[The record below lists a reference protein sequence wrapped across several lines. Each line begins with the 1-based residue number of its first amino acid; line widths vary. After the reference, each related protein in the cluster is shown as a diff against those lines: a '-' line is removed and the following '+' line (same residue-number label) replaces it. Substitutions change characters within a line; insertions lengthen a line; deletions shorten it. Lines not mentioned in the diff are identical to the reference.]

1 MATSSIEVFMAE
13 QNKILEKAG
22 LPKLIKAS
30 NKFVAPRVTSGIL
43 SLDTA
48 LGGGWMGNSW
58 VEVYGESSSGKTSG
72 ILHTIAVNQRLNPE
86 FQTFWLAS
94 EPYDAEWSE
103 KNGVDNNRVT
113 ILETQHMEAGMQA
126 VLDATMSNLYDC
138 IVIDSYP
145 ALIADQ
151 EDAKGMDEVVVAAGA
166 RNVGKFFRKV
176 GGTFNEER
184 PYLGFWVNQF
194 REKIGG
200 FSPYGPVKTLPG
212 GKAKDFAFYQ
222 RVVVSRDDWLKEKVE
237 GQGEII
243 VGQSIK
249 FKVEKNKAGAPQ
261 KTAATDF
268 YFDFSQKGFLPG
280 EHDEIKDMITMGVM
294 FKLIT
299 RGGSYYSFG
308 DHKWGPGRDV
318 MVQAIREDLDIQ
330 DEIRKLVLDKVQNG

>member
-1 MATSSIEVFMAE
+1 MAGIDTFLAE
-13 QNKILEKAG
+13 QNKALEKQG

-30 NKFVAPRVTSGIL
+30 EKFVAPRVTSGIL

-72 ILHTIAVNQRLNPE
+72 ILHTIATNQRLNPE
-86 FQTFWLAS
+86 FETFWLAS
-94 EPYDAEWSE
+94 EPYDVDWAE
-103 KNGVDNNRVT
+103 KNGIDNSRVT

-126 VLDATMSNLYDC
+126 VLDAASSKNYDC

-145 ALIADQ
+145 ALIANQ
-151 EDAKGMDEVVVAAGA
+151 EDEKGMDDAVVAAGA
-166 RNVGKFFRKV
+166 RVVGKFFRKV
-176 GGTFNEER
+176 GGTFNEDR

-200 FSPYGPVKTLPG
+200 FSPYGTPKTLPG

-222 RVVVSRDDWLKEKVE
+222 RVVVSRDDWIKEKVE

-268 YFDFSQKGFLPG
+268 YFEYSQKGFNPG
-280 EHDEIKDMITMGVM
+280 EHDSVKDMITMGVM
-294 FKLIT
+294 FKFIT
-299 RGGSYYSFG
+299 RAGAYYRFG
-308 DHKWGPGRDV
+308 EHQWQGRDG
-318 MVQAIREDLDIQ
+318 MVQGIREDLDIQ
-330 DEIRKLVLDKVQNG
+330 DEIRKLVLDKVKNG

>member
-1 MATSSIEVFMAE
+1 MAGIDTFLAE
-13 QNKILEKAG
+13 QNKALEKQG

-30 NKFVAPRVTSGIL
+30 EKFVAPRVTSGIL

-72 ILHTIAVNQRLNPE
+72 ILHTIATNQRLNPE
-86 FQTFWLAS
+86 FETFWLAS
-94 EPYDAEWSE
+94 EPYDVDWAE
-103 KNGVDNNRVT
+103 KNGIDNSRVT

-126 VLDATMSNLYDC
+126 VLDAASSKNYDC

-145 ALIADQ
+145 ALIANQ
-151 EDAKGMDEVVVAAGA
+151 EDEKGMDDAVVAAGA
-166 RNVGKFFRKV
+166 RVVGKFFRKV
-176 GGTFNEER
+176 GGTFNEDR

-200 FSPYGPVKTLPG
+200 FSPYGTPKTLPG

-222 RVVVSRDDWLKEKVE
+222 RVVVSRDDWIKEKVD

-268 YFDFSQKGFLPG
+268 YFEYSQKGFNPG
-280 EHDEIKDMITMGVM
+280 EHDSVKDMITMGVM
-294 FKLIT
+294 FKFIT
-299 RGGSYYSFG
+299 RAGAYYRFG
-308 DHKWGPGRDV
+308 EHQWQGRDG
-318 MVQAIREDLDIQ
+318 MVQGIREDLDIQ
-330 DEIRKLVLDKVQNG
+330 DEIRKLVLDKVKNG

>member
-1 MATSSIEVFMAE
+1 MATEDLQTFMAKM
-13 QNKILEKAG
+13 NKELEKAG
-22 LPKLIKAS
+22 HPKLITAS
-30 NKFVAPRVTSGIL
+30 EKFVAPRVTSGIL
-43 SLDTA
+43 ALDSA
-48 LGGGWMGNSW
+48 LGGGWAGNAW

-72 ILHTIAVNQRLNPE
+72 ILHTIAENQKLNPDH
-86 FQTFWLAS
+86 QTFWLAS

-103 KNGVDNNRVT
+103 KNGVDNSRVT
-113 ILETQHMEAGMQA
+113 ILETQHMELGMTQVINA
-126 VLDATMSNLYDC
+126 AESRLYDI

-151 EDAKGMDEVVVAAGA
+151 EDEKGMDEVVVAAGA
-166 RNVGKFFRKV
+166 RNVGKFFRKI

-222 RVVVSRDDWLKEKVE
+222 RVVVSRDDWIKEKVE

-249 FKVEKNKAGAPQ
+249 FKIEKNKAGAPQ
-261 KTAATDF
+261 KVAMTDF
-268 YFDFSQKGFLPG
+268 YFEHSQKGFRPG
-280 EHDEIKDMITMGVM
+280 EHDFTKDMISMGIM
-294 FKLIT
+294 FKVIV
-299 RGGSYYSFG
+299 RAGAYYRFG
-308 DHKWGPGRDV
+308 EYQWQGRDA
-318 MVQAIREDLDIQ
+318 MVQGIRENVDIQ
-330 DEIRKLVLDKVQNG
+330 DEIRKLVMDRVVNG

>member
-1 MATSSIEVFMAE
+1 MATDTSLFRA
-13 QNKILEKAG
+13 QRNKELEKKG

-30 NKFVAPRVTSGIL
+30 EKFVAPRVTSGIL

-58 VEVYGESSSGKTSG
+58 IEVYGESSSGKTSG
-72 ILHTIAVNQRLNPE
+72 ILHTIAVNQKLNPD

-94 EPYDAEWSE
+94 EPYDVDWAA
-103 KNGVDNNRVT
+103 KNGIDNDRVD
-113 ILETQHMEAGMQA
+113 IIETQHMEAGMQA
-126 VLDATMSNLYDC
+126 VLDAAESRNYDC

-151 EDAKGMDEVVVAAGA
+151 EDSKGMDDVVVAPGA

-200 FSPYGPVKTLPG
+200 FSPHGTPKTLPG

-222 RVVVSRDDWLKEKVE
+222 RVVVSRDEWIKEKVD
-237 GQGEII
+237 GQGEIV

-261 KTAATDF
+261 KTASTDF
-268 YFDFSQKGFLPG
+268 YFEYSQKGFSPG
-280 EHDEIKDMITMGVM
+280 EHDEIKDMIVMGIM
-294 FKLIT
+294 FKFII
-299 RGGSYYSFG
+299 RAGGYYRFVE
-308 DHKWGPGRDV
+308 HQWQGRDA
-318 MVQAIREDLDIQ
+318 MAQGIREDLDIQ
-330 DEIRKLVLDKVQNG
+330 EELRRLVLDKVKHG

>member
-1 MATSSIEVFMAE
+1 MASGTDQFMAE
-13 QNKILEKAG
+13 QNKALEKAG
-22 LPKLIKAS
+22 LPKLIRAS
-30 NKFVAPRVTSGIL
+30 DKYVAPRVTSGIL

-72 ILHTIAVNQRLNPE
+72 ILHTIATNQKLNPD

-94 EPYDAEWSE
+94 EPYDVDWAE
-103 KNGVDNNRVT
+103 KNGIDNSRVT
-113 ILETQHMEAGMQA
+113 IMETQNMEAGMQA
-126 VLDATMSNLYDC
+126 VIDATMSREYDC
-138 IVIDSYP
+138 HVIDSYP
-145 ALIADQ
+145 ALIANQ
-151 EDAKGMDEVVVAAGA
+151 EDEKGMNEAVVAAGA
-166 RNVGKFFRKV
+166 RVVGKFFRKV

-200 FSPYGPVKTLPG
+200 FSPYGTPKTLPG
-212 GKAKDFAFYQ
+212 GKAKDYAFYQ
-222 RVVVSRDDWLKEKVE
+222 RVVVSRDDWIKEKVE

-261 KTAATDF
+261 KTASTDF
-268 YFDFSQKGFLPG
+268 YFEFSQKGFNPG

-294 FKLIT
+294 FKFIT
-299 RGGSYYSFG
+299 RAGAYYRFG
-308 DHKWGPGRDV
+308 EHQWQGRDG
-318 MVQAIREDLDIQ
+318 MVQGIREDLDIQ
-330 DEIRKLVLDKVQNG
+330 DEIRKLVLDKVKNG

>member
-1 MATSSIEVFMAE
+1 MAGIETFMAE
-13 QNKILEKAG
+13 QNKALEKAG

-30 NKFVAPRVTSGIL
+30 EKFVAPRVTSGIL

-72 ILHTIAVNQRLNPE
+72 ILHTISTNQKLDPDWKV
-86 FQTFWLAS
+86 FWLAS
-94 EPYDAEWSE
+94 EPYDKEWAE
-103 KNGVDNNRVT
+103 KNGVDNSRVYVM
-113 ILETQHMEAGMQA
+113 ETQHMEAGMQA
-126 VLDATMSNLYDC
+126 VLDATMSREFDC
-138 IVIDSYP
+138 HVIDSYP
-145 ALIADQ
+145 ALIANQ
-151 EDAKGMDEVVVAAGA
+151 EDEKGMDDVVVAAGA

-200 FSPYGPVKTLPG
+200 FSPYGTPKTLPG

-222 RVVVSRDDWLKEKVE
+222 RVVVSRDDWIKEKVE

-268 YFDFSQKGFLPG
+268 YFEYSQKGFNPG
-280 EHDEIKDMITMGVM
+280 EHDSVKDMITMGVM
-294 FKLIT
+294 FKFIT
-299 RGGSYYSFG
+299 RAGAYYRFG
-308 DHKWGPGRDV
+308 EHQWQGRDG
-318 MVQAIREDLDIQ
+318 MVQGIREDLDIQ
-330 DEIRKLVLDKVQNG
+330 DEIRKLVLDKVKNG

>member
-1 MATSSIEVFMAE
+1 MAGIETFLAE
-13 QNKILEKAG
+13 QNKALEKAG

-30 NKFVAPRVTSGIL
+30 DKFVAPRVTSGIL

-72 ILHTIAVNQRLNPE
+72 ILHTISTNQRLNPDWKV
-86 FQTFWLAS
+86 FWLAS
-94 EPYDAEWSE
+94 EPYDKEWAE
-103 KNGVDNNRVT
+103 KNGVDNSRVYVM
-113 ILETQHMEAGMQA
+113 ETQHMEAGMQA
-126 VLDATMSNLYDC
+126 VLDATMSKEFDC
-138 IVIDSYP
+138 HVIDSYP
-145 ALIADQ
+145 ALIANQ
-151 EDAKGMDEVVVAAGA
+151 EDDKGMDEVVVAAGA

-200 FSPYGPVKTLPG
+200 FSPYGTPKTLPG

-222 RVVVSRDDWLKEKVE
+222 RVVVSRDDWIKEKVD

-268 YFDFSQKGFLPG
+268 YFEYSQKGFNPG

-294 FKLIT
+294 FKFIT
-299 RGGSYYSFG
+299 RAGAYYRFG
-308 DHKWGPGRDV
+308 EHQWQGRDG
-318 MVQAIREDLDIQ
+318 MVQGIREDLDIQ

>member
-1 MATSSIEVFMAE
+1 MAGIDTFLAE
-13 QNKILEKAG
+13 QNKALEKQG

-30 NKFVAPRVTSGIL
+30 EKFVAPRVTSGIL

-72 ILHTIAVNQRLNPE
+72 ILHTIATNQRLNPDFE
-86 FQTFWLAS
+86 TFWLAS
-94 EPYDAEWSE
+94 EPYDVDWAE
-103 KNGVDNNRVT
+103 KNGIDNNRVT

-126 VLDATMSNLYDC
+126 VIDAASSKNYDC

-145 ALIADQ
+145 ALIANQ
-151 EDAKGMDEVVVAAGA
+151 EDEKGMDDAVVAAGA
-166 RNVGKFFRKV
+166 RVVGKFFRKV
-176 GGTFNEER
+176 GGTFNEDR

-200 FSPYGPVKTLPG
+200 FSPYGTPKTLPG

-222 RVVVSRDDWLKEKVE
+222 RVVVSRDDWIKEKVE

-268 YFDFSQKGFLPG
+268 YFEYSQKGFHPG
-280 EHDEIKDMITMGVM
+280 EHDAVKDMITMGVM
-294 FKLIT
+294 FKFIT
-299 RGGSYYSFG
+299 RAGAYYRFG
-308 DHKWGPGRDV
+308 EHQWQGRDG
-318 MVQAIREDLDIQ
+318 MVNGIREDLDIQ
-330 DEIRKLVLDKVQNG
+330 DEIRKLVLDKVKNG

>member
-1 MATSSIEVFMAE
+1 MAGIDTFLAE
-13 QNKILEKAG
+13 QNKALEKAG

-30 NKFVAPRVTSGIL
+30 EKFVAPRVSSGIL

-72 ILHTIAVNQRLNPE
+72 ILHTISVNQRLNSE

-94 EPYDAEWSE
+94 EPYDVDWAE
-103 KNGVDNNRVT
+103 KNGIDNSRVT

-126 VLDATMSNLYDC
+126 VLDAASSKNYDC

-145 ALIADQ
+145 ALIANQ
-151 EDAKGMDEVVVAAGA
+151 EDEKGMDDAVVAAGA
-166 RNVGKFFRKV
+166 RVVGKFFRKV
-176 GGTFNEER
+176 GGTFSEDR

-200 FSPYGPVKTLPG
+200 FSPYGTPKTLPG

-222 RVVVSRDDWLKEKVE
+222 RVVVSRDDWIKEKVD

-268 YFDFSQKGFLPG
+268 YFEFSQKGFNPG

-294 FKLIT
+294 FKFIT
-299 RGGSYYSFG
+299 RAGAYYRFE
-308 DHKWGPGRDV
+308 DHQWQGRDG
-318 MVQAIREDLDIQ
+318 MVQGIREDLDIQ
-330 DEIRKLVLDKVQNG
+330 DQIRKLVLDKVQNG

>member
-1 MATSSIEVFMAE
+1 MAGIDTFLAE
-13 QNKILEKAG
+13 QNKALEKAG

-30 NKFVAPRVTSGIL
+30 EKFVAPRVTSGIL

-72 ILHTIAVNQRLNPE
+72 ILHTIATNQRLNPE
-86 FQTFWLAS
+86 YQTFWLAS
-94 EPYDAEWSE
+94 EPYDVDWAE
-103 KNGVDNNRVT
+103 KNGIDNDRVT

-126 VLDATMSNLYDC
+126 VIDAASSKNYDC

-145 ALIADQ
+145 ALIANQ
-151 EDAKGMDEVVVAAGA
+151 EDEKGMDDAVVAAGA
-166 RNVGKFFRKV
+166 RVVGKFFRKV
-176 GGTFNEER
+176 GGTFNEDR

-200 FSPYGPVKTLPG
+200 FSPYGTPKTLPG

-222 RVVVSRDDWLKEKVE
+222 RVVVSRDDWIKEKVD

-268 YFDFSQKGFLPG
+268 YFEFSQKGFNPG

-294 FKLIT
+294 FKFIT
-299 RGGSYYSFG
+299 RAGAYYRFG
-308 DHKWGPGRDV
+308 EHQWQGRDG
-318 MVQAIREDLDIQ
+318 MVQGIREDLDIQ
-330 DEIRKLVLDKVQNG
+330 DEIRKLVLDKVKNG

>member
-1 MATSSIEVFMAE
+1 MASIDTFMAA
-13 QNKILEKAG
+13 QNKALEKAG
-22 LPKLIKAS
+22 LPKLIRAS
-30 NKFVAPRVTSGIL
+30 DKFVAPRVTSGIL

-72 ILHTIAVNQRLNPE
+72 ILHTIATNQRLNPD
-86 FQTFWLAS
+86 FQTFWLGS
-94 EPYDAEWSE
+94 EEYDVDWAE
-103 KNGVDNNRVT
+103 KNGVDNSRIT
-113 ILETQHMEAGMQA
+113 LLGTQHMEAGMQA
-126 VLDATMSNLYDC
+126 VLDAASSRNYDC
-138 IVIDSYP
+138 IVLDSYP

-151 EDAKGMDEVVVAAGA
+151 EDEKGMDDVVVAAGA
-166 RNVGKFFRKV
+166 RNVGKFFRKA

-222 RVVVSRDDWLKEKVE
+222 RVVVSRDDWIKEKVD

-261 KTAATDF
+261 RTAATDF
-268 YFDFSQKGFLPG
+268 YFAPSQKGFSPG
-280 EHDEIKDMITMGVM
+280 EHDEIKDIITMGVM
-294 FKLIT
+294 YKVIT
-299 RGGSYYSFG
+299 RAGAYFRFG
-308 DHKWGPGRDV
+308 ENQWQGRDG
-318 MVQAIREDLDIQ
+318 MVDAIRQDLDIQ
-330 DEIRKLVLDKVQNG
+330 DEIRKLVLDKVKNG